1 MPAWLRAH
9 PGAWG
14 VLVLVLGALI
24 GLWWLGNRD
33 VESQPS
39 GPIPH
44 LPTRTPATEPTAV
57 AQESTPLLPT
67 ATVTPAPTDSPVPS
81 DTQVPSDTPVPPT
94 ATPSLTPTV
103 VLLTPVAGLP
113 CGLFPADN
121 IWNRQIR
128 DLPVHPQSAAY
139 IKSIG
144 GDAVLHPDFGAGQWQ
159 GGPIGIPV
167 TVARLGAKL
176 VPLHFTAYGD
186 ESDPGPYPVPTNA
199 PVEGGPAAKGDRHV
213 IVVDSATCTDYE
225 LYHAQPRRDG
235 SWNAGSAARWPLTS
249 NALRPAGWSSADAA
263 GLPILPGLVRYD
275 EVASGTIRHAIRFT
289 TANIQETYVWPAGHS
304 DGTSTDP
311 NVPPMGVRLR
321 LNPDLDLSGFDPK
334 TQVILRALQDYGMI
348 LADTGDR
355 LNISGAPD
363 SRWNDDLLLTM
374 EAIHASDFEVVDT
387 SGLMIDPASA
397 ASR

>member
-14 VLVLVLGALI
+14 VLVLVLGAFI
-24 GLWWLGNRD
+24 GLWWLGNRA
-33 VESQPS
+33 VESP
-39 GPIPH
+39 PAA
-44 LPTRTPATEPTAV
+44 TRTPAAVPTTAL
-57 AQESTPLLPT
+57 PPT
-67 ATVTPAPTDSPVPS
+67 ATLPPPAPDTPVPS
-81 DTQVPSDTPVPPT
+81 APPVPPRETPVPSDTPVPPT
-94 ATPSLTPTV
+94 ATPSPTPTV
-103 VLLTPVAGLP
+103 VLLTPPAGLP

-121 IWNRQIR
+121 IWNRPVR

-139 IKSIG
+139 IESIG

-167 TVARLGAKL
+167 TVARAGARL

-186 ESDPGPYPVPTNA
+186 ESDPGPYPIPTSA

-213 IVVDSATCTDYE
+213 IVVDPATCTDYE
-225 LYHAQPRRDG
+225 LYHARPRRDG
-235 SWNAGSAARWPLTS
+235 SWNADAAAKWLLTS

-275 EVASGTIRHAIRFT
+275 EVASGVIRHAIRFT
-289 TANIQETYVWPAGHS
+289 TSDIQDTYVWPAGHS

-311 NVPPMGVRLR
+311 AAPPMGVRLR
-321 LNPDLDLSGFDPK
+321 LKAGVDLTGFDAK

-348 LADTGDR
+348 LADSGDR
-355 LNISGAPD
+355 LNISGSPD
-363 SRWNDDLLLTM
+363 SRWNDDLLLAM
-374 EAIHASDFEVVDT
+374 ETIHASDFEVVDT
-387 SGLMIDPASA
+387 SGLMIRPDSA